1 MIIPITI
8 SSKGETKEI
17 GTARVI
23 PDGDDFEVEFYLSA
37 EFALS
42 DQAKANLIKE
52 LKKIARKRHAETV
65 KNLSI
70 WKEE

>member
-23 PDGDDFEVEFYLSA
+23 PDGDDFSVEMYLKP
-37 EFALS
+37 EFS
-42 DQAKANLIKE
+42 FDDQTLADLVKQ
-52 LKKIARKRHAETV
+52 LKRIARKRHAR
-65 KNLSI
+65 
-70 WKEE
+70 